1 MLKIDRSAKKFVRL
15 SDNSL
20 SKVDLQERY
29 DIQRMIR
36 QSPAEFFAE
45 IGEKFLLIGEEICPT
60 EFCHV
65 RIDLLALDSLGSAVV
80 IEIKR
85 GSDRLQLLQALS
97 YAGMLAKWQPDR
109 FITERSTL
117 TNKTTEEVRDEI
129 DEFLA
134 EDAQAIGQSQRIIL
148 LAEGYDFEVLVTA
161 EWLNEQYGVDIRCY
175 RLVLSADGTSE
186 YVNCVCI
193 YPPPELTQHA
203 EARGGAR
210 GGPPKPARWTKWD
223 DALKQ
228 VSNQDLV
235 KFYKDELQKGRD
247 SYLRKR
253 SLRYRIQGKIR
264 WTVLARQNL
273 AYVWQH
279 GRFQDDAKFWG
290 GKLTESQEVKP
301 VKENTRLRF
310 FLSSSTDFER
320 FRAAVTGELTQVA
333 FLDEDAAKA
342 AME

>member
-1 MLKIDRSAKKFVRL
+1 M
-15 SDNSL
+15 
-20 SKVDLQERY
+20 
-29 DIQRMIR
+29 
-36 QSPAEFFAE
+36 
-45 IGEKFLLIGEEICPT
+45 
-60 EFCHV
+60 
-65 RIDLLALDSLGSAVV
+65 V

-85 GSDRLQLLQALS
+85 GSNRFQLLQALS

-117 TNKTTEEVRDEI
+117 TNKTSEEVRDEI

-203 EARGGAR
+203 EARGGTR
-210 GGPPKPARWTKWD
+210 GGPTKPARWTNWD

-235 KFYKDELQKGRD
+235 KFYKDELQKSRD

-264 WTVLARQNL
+264 WTVSVRQNL

-290 GKLTESQEVKP
+290 GKLKESQEVKP

-310 FLSSSTDFER
+310 VLSSSTDFER
-320 FRAAVTGELTQVA
+320 FLAAITGELTQVA
-333 FLDEDAAKA
+333 FLDEDAANA

>member
-1 MLKIDRSAKKFVRL
+1 MLKIDRSAKKFTRL
-15 SDNSL
+15 NHNSL
-20 SKVDLQERY
+20 SQVELQERY

-45 IGEKFLLIGEEICPT
+45 IGERLLLVGEEICPAD
-60 EFCHV
+60 FCDD

-85 GSDRLQLLQALS
+85 GSNRFQLLQALA
-97 YAGMLAKWQPDR
+97 YAGMIAKWQPER
-109 FITERSTL
+109 FKNERSTL
-117 TNKTTEEVRDEI
+117 TNKSPEEIHDEI
-129 DEFLA
+129 EEFLA
-134 EDAQAIGQSQRIIL
+134 EDAQAIGQAQRIIL

-175 RLVLSADGTSE
+175 RLVLSADGTNE

-210 GGPPKPARWTKWD
+210 GGPPKPARWSNWD
-223 DALKQ
+223 DALGQ

-247 SYLRKR
+247 NYLRKR
-253 SLRYRIQGKIR
+253 SLRYRVQGKIR
-264 WTVLARQNL
+264 WTVSARQSS

-279 GRFQDDAKFWG
+279 GRFSEDVKFWE
-290 GKLTESQEVKP
+290 GKLTESQEVIP

-310 FLSSSTDFER
+310 LLSTSDDFER
-320 FRAAVTGELTQVA
+320 FRAAVTGALLQIP
-333 FLDEDAAKA
+333 FLEEETAKA
-342 AME
+342 SGE